1 VIAYEERKRGGAD
14 FVSFDKQAVRL
25 SRRHRHPAR
34 LRG

>member
-1 VIAYEERKRGGAD
+1 VIAHEGRKRGGAD

-25 SRRHRHPAR
+25 LRRHGHHAR